1 MTAERQLTERWEFT
15 CGEGDA
21 GVRLDLYLAE
31 RIGRTRSQVKRLIDT
46 GLVTVNGE
54 AVKAGY
60 ALRMSDRVLAV
71 IPPPDPI
78 ELEPE
83 HIELEIV
90 YEDEDVAVINKP
102 AGLVVHPGAGNTRST
117 LVNALLYHCPDLSGI
132 GGKLR
137 PGIVHRLDKDTS
149 GLLVIA
155 KNDWAHQQ
163 LSAQIKARAVK
174 RHYLALVHGRV
185 KDASGVIDK
194 PIGRH
199 PHDRKKMAVRD
210 QGRQAVTEY
219 SVKEYCGDRY
229 TLVECRLHT
238 GRTHQIRVHLAA
250 VNHPVVG
257 DPVYGRKHG
266 NLGSKRQLL
275 HACYLAFNHPRRGW
289 MDFHIDL
296 PADFQEALA
305 RARKGYRNSGVE
317 L

>member
-102 AGLVVHPGAGNTRST
+102 AGLVVHPGAGTLGALWST
-117 LVNALLYHCPDLSGI
+117 PFYTTVRICQGLEGS
-132 GGKLR
+132 
-137 PGIVHRLDKDTS
+137 S
-149 GLLVIA
+149 GL
-155 KNDWAHQQ
+155 
-163 LSAQIKARAVK
+163 
-174 RHYLALVHGRV
+174 
-185 KDASGVIDK
+185 
-194 PIGRH
+194 
-199 PHDRKKMAVRD
+199 
-210 QGRQAVTEY
+210 
-219 SVKEYCGDRY
+219 
-229 TLVECRLHT
+229 
-238 GRTHQIRVHLAA
+238 
-250 VNHPVVG
+250 
-257 DPVYGRKHG
+257 
-266 NLGSKRQLL
+266 GSSTAWTKT
-275 HACYLAFNHPRRGW
+275 
-289 MDFHIDL
+289 
-296 PADFQEALA
+296 PADFW
-305 RARKGYRNSGVE
+305 
-317 L
+317 